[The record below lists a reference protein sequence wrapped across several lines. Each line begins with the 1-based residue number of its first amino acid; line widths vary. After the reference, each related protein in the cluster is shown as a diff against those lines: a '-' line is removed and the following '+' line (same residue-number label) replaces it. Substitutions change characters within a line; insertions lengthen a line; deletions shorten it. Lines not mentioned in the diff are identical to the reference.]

1 MTSTDLERSPEDVP
15 AALQR
20 FRFGWPSMARTPLVK
35 LSLVGLVVLILV
47 ALFGRYAA
55 PYSPTGL
62 ESAPYSPPSRDF
74 LLGTDFL
81 GRDVLSRVLYGG
93 RSVILVAGTATILA
107 YIFGSSIGLLSG
119 YSRSWLDATL
129 MRTMDVLLAFPPI
142 LFILVLAA
150 GAGAGARML
159 ITGIAIVHVP
169 SIARVVRA
177 AALDVS
183 VHGYV
188 EAAVARGDATRHI
201 LFREMLPNI
210 SGPVA
215 ADLGPRFTISILL
228 VAAVNFL
235 GLGLAPP
242 SPDWAIAVAENRSG
256 LGIQVWAVL
265 GPAAMIA
272 ALTVVTNVVADAT
285 ARSLGRNETRE
296 MTPP

>member
-1 MTSTDLERSPEDVP
+1 
-15 AALQR
+15 
-20 FRFGWPSMARTPLVK
+20 MARTPLVK
-35 LSLVGLVVLILV
+35 LSLVGLLVLILI

-55 PYSPTGL
+55 PYSPTAL
-62 ESAPYSPPSRDF
+62 ESVPYSPPSRHF

-93 RSVILVAGTATILA
+93 RSVLVVAGTATTLA
-107 YIFGSSIGLLSG
+107 YVFGLTIGLLSG
-119 YSRSWLDATL
+119 FNRSWLDATL

-150 GAGAGARML
+150 GAGAGATML
-159 ITGIAIVHVP
+159 IVGIAVVHVP

-210 SGPVA
+210 SSPVA
-215 ADLGPRFTISILL
+215 ADLGPRVTISILL
-228 VAAVNFL
+228 VAGVNFL

-272 ALTVVTNVVADAT
+272 ALTFVTNVVADAT

-296 MTPP
+296 ATPL